1 MKLIMRGRGQR
12 GLSLIE
18 TVISVAL
25 FSAISFSLYSTWTKV
40 FKTIQA
46 AEARTIAVAL
56 GNEQFEIARNLPF
69 AQVGTVSGIPAGI
82 LPPVQTFVRSGRTFI
97 ATTTVRNIDHPFDGT
112 AGGTPNDLSPA
123 DNKLIEMNL
132 QCTSCPTDVRIDLS
146 TWIAPKDLES
156 ISTNGSLFI
165 RVMDSGGLPVQG
177 ALVHVTNST
186 LVPAVDIIDVTAT
199 SGMLQIIDAPPAL
212 TSYEITVTKPGYSSD
227 RTHGVPTTTNP
238 VLPHATVAIQTV
250 TQITLSIDRLA
261 QMDFSSVAP
270 SCGAVANANVQM
282 TGAKLIATLPGVT
295 KNDRWFSTGGSGAIS
310 FSDVEWDNY
319 TITASSGTHSLA
331 GVAPL
336 SPVAITPGL
345 TQTIQLIMMPRS
357 AKEVMVT
364 VKDAGTG
371 LPITD
376 AEVTLDLGGATTS
389 LTTGRGFLRQTDW
402 SGGSGQTLLTDDT
415 RYSVGTDVD
424 TLTVPGT
431 IQLEDILGL
440 YPATGELESSIFDTG
455 SASNFYQF
463 TFLPGTQA
471 PETGDSV
478 KFQIASALSTSS
490 PWNYRGPDGTASTY
504 YNATTTDIPGSHNG
518 DRYFRY
524 KAFLSTASSTL
535 TPSVSDIAFTF
546 TSSCIPPGQVLFQG
560 LPDGAYTLEVRK
572 AGYTDF
578 SDTLIID
585 ASTPWQEKTAVL
597 TP

>member
-1 MKLIMRGRGQR
+1 MMLIIRARGQR
-12 GLSLIE
+12 GISLIE
-18 TVISVAL
+18 TVIGVAL
-25 FSAISFSLYSTWTKV
+25 FSMISFSLYTTWTKV
-40 FKTIQA
+40 FKTIQS

-69 AQVGTVSGIPAGI
+69 AQVGTISGIPAGI
-82 LPPVQTFVRSGRTFI
+82 LSPVQTFVRSGRTFI

-123 DNKLIEMNL
+123 DNKLIDMDLE
-132 QCTSCPTDVRIDLS
+132 CTSCPTDVRVHLS

-156 ISTNGSLFI
+156 ASSNGSLFI
-165 RVMDSGGLPVQG
+165 RVMDSGGLPLQG
-177 ALVHVTNST
+177 ASVHIYNPT
-186 LVPAVDIIDVTAT
+186 LNPSVNIVDVTAT

-212 TSYEITVTKPGYSSD
+212 ASYEITVTKSGYSSD
-227 RTHGVPTTTNP
+227 RTYGVPTTTNP

-261 QMDFSSVAP
+261 QMDFSSVTP
-270 SCGAVANANVQM
+270 SCGVVANANVQM
-282 TGAKLIATLPGVT
+282 TGAKLVATLPDVT
-295 KNDRWFSTGGSGAIS
+295 KSDRRFSTGGSGSVS

-345 TQTIQLIMMPRS
+345 TQAVQLIMMPRS
-357 AKEVMVT
+357 TKEVMVT

-376 AEVTLDLGGATTS
+376 AEVILDLGGATTS

-415 RYSVGTDVD
+415 RYSAGTDVD

-463 TFLPGTQA
+463 TFLPGAQA

-478 KFQIASALSTSS
+478 RFQIASALSTSS
-490 PWNYRGPDGTASTY
+490 PWNYLGPDGTASTY
-504 YNATTTDIPGSHNG
+504 YNATTTDIPGVHNG

-560 LPDGAYTLEVRK
+560 LPDGSYTIEVKK

-578 SDTLIID
+578 TDTLTID